1 MKIIPKMSNKYR
13 YSKGASAPTWHDPV
27 PEKKKR
33 RNFRQWLYDYVN
45 QAYSNNV
52 QPEPIA
58 ELRTES
64 FNKSFEGW
72 NVRLHKANN
81 GHIVEA
87 WKNED
92 SGPNIHS
99 NYRRPHELFMVR
111 DDQEMGTA
119 LNDILVQLMLRG

>member
-1 MKIIPKMSNKYR
+1 MSRHGINKSR
-13 YSKGASAPTWHDPV
+13 GAAASWHDPT
-27 PEKKKR
+27 PKKKR
-33 RNFRQWLYDYVN
+33 SFRQWLYDYVN
-45 QAYSNNV
+45 QAYVST
-52 QPEPIA
+52 EA
-58 ELRTES
+58 ETPDNHIYQTDR

-72 NVRLHKANN
+72 NIRLHKANN

-92 SGPNIHS
+92 NGPVISS

-111 DDQEMGTA
+111 DDQDMGTA